1 MEIIE
6 KFKEKVNNEL
16 KLLALPEITFTESE
30 EKDSSVLS
38 WKLRTDNKL
47 YFTKDGVIKKYLESE
62 ENTSLDKAVEN
73 TVNSCLSRFKMY
85 YLKQTGI
92 KWYPEF
98 VEEDFHLELVKKTK
112 GTIEHYLK
120 ELDNIA
126 SLNELVVDRLLN
138 MDLEFL
144 RGYLSNEN
152 VTYRYI
158 AGMSLADYEDEPLD
172 QGLIDTIR
180 SHGDSDMISE
190 SRKKIASHIQK
201 SIDELREFST
211 IALEVELNDFN
222 SSKSFKES
230 IGNYKE
236 EIESIVAR
244 YDNFYIK
251 QYNERLKTSSFLH
264 DQFEKWSSFSIKDF
278 SWEDLN

>member
-6 KFKEKVNNEL
+6 KFKEKVNKEL
-16 KLLALPEITFTESE
+16 KLLSLPELTFTQSQE
-30 EKDSSVLS
+30 DSFSVLS
-38 WKLRTDNKL
+38 WKLRTDSKL
-47 YFTKDGVIKKYLESE
+47 YFTKEGKIKKYLESE
-62 ENTSLDKAVEN
+62 EDILLDKAVEN
-73 TVNSCLSRFKMY
+73 LINSCLSRFKMY
-85 YLKQTGI
+85 YLRQTGI

-120 ELDNIA
+120 ELENIA

-144 RGYLSNEN
+144 RGYLGNEN

-158 AGMSLADYEDEPLD
+158 AGMSLAEYEDEPLD
-172 QGLIDTIR
+172 QDLIDIIR
-180 SHGDSDMISE
+180 IQEDQDLISE
-190 SRKKIASHIQK
+190 ARKKLAYHIQK
-201 SIDELREFST
+201 SIDELREFINVS
-211 IALEVELNDFN
+211 LEIELNDFN

-230 IGNYKE
+230 LENYQE
-236 EIESIVAR
+236 EINKIVNR
-244 YDNFYIK
+244 YDNFYIE

-264 DQFEKWSSFSIKDF
+264 NQFEKWSSFSIKDF